1 MSKVSAEKQGSRA
14 PALSFRRQVSTNPA
28 RPAPGPG
35 PKSAW
40 PGAQVGPSRA
50 RGPGCAA
57 PICPGPS
64 DHTMGW
70 HESARWRR
78 RLSPQFH
85 ESALCSPAAA
95 AAPAFRMGGFGIGA
109 LTGTDS
115 DALSGAA
122 RAGPHAMRFQGGGAS
137 HEGRICGTNL
147 CSRVTNLWF
156 FVS

>member
-1 MSKVSAEKQGSRA
+1 MRSADLPRAVRPYYGLARVGEMAAPLVSAVPRE
-14 PALSFRRQVSTNPA
+14 
-28 RPAPGPG
+28 
-35 PKSAW
+35 
-40 PGAQVGPSRA
+40 
-50 RGPGCAA
+50 
-57 PICPGPS
+57 
-64 DHTMGW
+64 
-70 HESARWRR
+70 
-78 RLSPQFH
+78 RLVLVF
-85 ESALCSPAAA
+85 PAAA

-156 FVS
+156 FVSEKP